1 MDHQQTIG
9 RLLLATLALLPA
21 AAATGGDFTRFFNGL
36 SGVAKAKHRTP
47 PAIDCDP
54 RTDQVS
60 DEIDWL
66 KHFLDRYGS
75 IVAKQ
80 PDVWGQ
86 NRLTR
91 HRQEYDDQLRRQLDS
106 FEVRSN
112 AALRRSDQA
121 FLGMALALQTAS
133 GRRRGAEFVQ
143 VPSTTSTSN
152 VFNQID
158 AMLPTTNEQ
167 VERAGEGLI
176 GRTAPFQM
184 PAAQPGMQFDAGP
197 ISLEPTIQLDQ
208 LSRYLNHLNELR
220 RINEGDDIADSPGY
234 SLNLVRIPISVTP
247 GKLTQKGHGAKVTVT
262 AQLLLGGELL
272 PVTFRS
278 LVINDLVDMIAP
290 ALTWCVND
298 RDCVRWAAL
307 IAAPA
312 RLAEGAFAVA
322 DGRVD
327 AAVRSLAARL
337 PTIAPSTAPSVKSR
351 RARMPIPF
359 SQLADAAG
367 TREIAIL
374 IHDAHTALQ
383 NHPASRPC
391 IGYGEVRN
399 YLLEEL
405 DAAYDFLAQEPQRPV
420 WAELPQ
426 WNLAE
431 AVRSRRVDEIARLRS
446 GYFAHAGDAWQ
457 TSTAV
462 LGWAILLESA
472 LLNERLADDI
482 RDSASARG
490 GSEMAG
496 CRGPFYGP
504 DPAAEARTTFNEYVC
519 RRWPIRVFALD
530 PVAQE
535 QNVEDAYARRR
546 ELQIAAAMAFASGQ
560 MGAQGLTRFTR
571 RLEMEMATVALNKT
585 AVGFAHGP
593 DTFGWIFQP
602 RVQTPPDRST
612 IAAFTETVC
621 GTSAE
626 AALVH
631 RKLEPGL
638 RECTAIIVMPSFVP
652 FIALDVES
660 EWFSLAHPADVK
672 PSTREA
678 MLFSRTVK
686 AIEAGVLHCQQNAH
700 LYRPGELNRLT
711 QKMTR
716 LDRQLPTQ
724 SIEAQIPH
732 ENTAG
737 GFELFNTGITDLAP
751 ELIGWYGA
759 PGVNPGG
766 TTALYLI
773 GKGLS
778 VHDTS
783 VIAGG
788 RKVPI
793 RLISREVLVA
803 DIPPGVQT
811 IPPPCRSPAGNAVA
825 RAKTAVQ
832 ATFQAEPLP
841 APPEETPEEM
851 RGETREEMLEK
862 TPEEFLLE
870 PGLAADGSCN
880 GCGEACGEA
889 CNDREVVE
897 IHLATPYGVS
907 SRLFVPVV
915 RGGAAAAPT
924 ALAFAETYR
933 LGLTFTTTKVSE
945 TKTETAKVDEFYSTE
960 TDTIVIRV
968 PDYFV
973 PPPKAELAC
982 TLVDESTGAIA
993 GTFGTTALPFD
1004 ARRGGYRLGGTD
1016 LRNFVGDT
1024 SRPATD
1030 KTLRGAVK
1038 PYLDAQLAQGQLA
1051 AEGDTISLR
1060 LTATLVAE
1068 QQEVPIEG
1076 GLTIQATRRGK
1087 TATIDP
1093 LPK

>member
-1 MDHQQTIG
+1 MSHQRMYG
-9 RLLLATLALLPA
+9 RMLLAALALLHAATA
-21 AAATGGDFTRFFNGL
+21 AAGDFPRLFNGL
-36 SGVAKAKHRTP
+36 SAMARAKHREP
-47 PAIDCDP
+47 PAMACDP
-54 RTDQVS
+54 CTERVS
-60 DEIDWL
+60 GEIEWL
-66 KHFLDRYGS
+66 KHYLDRYGS

-91 HRQEYDDQLRRQLDS
+91 HRYEYEEQLRRQLDT

-121 FLGMALALQTAS
+121 FVGMAMALQAAS
-133 GRRRGAEFVQ
+133 GRRRGPEFVQ
-143 VPSTTSTSN
+143 VPGGTSTST

-167 VERAGEGLI
+167 VERPGEGVI
-176 GRTAPFQM
+176 ARTAPFQM
-184 PAAQPGMQFDAGP
+184 PAAAPGMQFESAP

-208 LSRYLNHLNELR
+208 LSRYLNHLHELR

-247 GKLTQKGHGAKVTVT
+247 GKLTQKGHGAKVTMT
-262 AQLLLGGELL
+262 ARLVLGGELL

-298 RDCVRWAAL
+298 PDCVRWATL
-307 IAAPA
+307 IADPA
-312 RLAEGAFAVA
+312 RLAAGPMELA
-322 DGRVD
+322 DGRVE

-337 PTIAPSTAPSVKSR
+337 PTITPGTAPSVKSR

-367 TREIAIL
+367 TRQIAIL
-374 IHDAHTALQ
+374 IHDAHAALE

-399 YLLEEL
+399 YLSEEL
-405 DAAYDFLAQEPQRPV
+405 DAAYDFLAQEPQRPI

-431 AVRSRRVDEIARLRS
+431 AVRSRRVNEIARLRD
-446 GYFAHAGDAWQ
+446 GYFAQAGDAWH

-472 LLNERLADDI
+472 LLNERLADDL

-490 GSEMAG
+490 GYEVAG

-504 DPAAEARTTFNEYVC
+504 DPSPEAREAFHEYVC

-535 QNVEDAYARRR
+535 QNVEDAFARRR
-546 ELQIAAAMAFASGQ
+546 ELQIAAAMAFASGR

-571 RLEMEMATVALNKT
+571 RLEMEMATVALHKT
-585 AVGFAHGP
+585 AVGFVHGA

-612 IAAFTETVC
+612 LAAFAETVC
-621 GTSAE
+621 GPSDE
-626 AALVH
+626 AALMH
-631 RKLEPGL
+631 QKLEPGL

-652 FIALDVES
+652 FVALDVES

-678 MLFSRTVK
+678 MLFSRAVK
-686 AIEAGVLHCQQNAH
+686 SIEAGVCQCRQKAH
-700 LYRPGELNRLT
+700 LYRNGEFNRLMH
-711 QKMTR
+711 KLTR
-716 LDRQLPTQ
+716 IDRELPTQ

-737 GFELFNTGITDLAP
+737 GFELFNTGVTDLAP

-759 PGVNPGG
+759 PGIDPGG

-788 RKVPI
+788 KKVPI
-793 RLISREVLVA
+793 RLVSREVLVA
-803 DIPPGVQT
+803 DIPPGVRS
-811 IPPPCRSPAGNAVA
+811 IPMACRGPARGAVA
-825 RAKTAVQ
+825 RSKTVQ
-832 ATFQAEPLP
+832 AAAFQAEPLP
-841 APPEETPEEM
+841 APPEGMSDEI
-851 RGETREEMLEK
+851 
-862 TPEEFLLE
+862 LLD
-870 PGLAADGSCN
+870 PGPADGSCD
-880 GCGEACGEA
+880 ACGDPCGLDA

-915 RGGAAAAPT
+915 RGGGSDAAT
-924 ALAFAETYR
+924 TTLAFAEPYR
-933 LGLTFTTTKVSE
+933 LGLTFTTTKSSE
-945 TKTETAKVDEFYSTE
+945 TKTESAKVDEFYSAE

-968 PDYFV
+968 PEYFI
-973 PPPKAELAC
+973 PPPKAELSC
-982 TLVDESTGAIA
+982 TLVDEATGAIA
-993 GTFGTTALPFD
+993 GTLGTTALPFD
-1004 ARRGGYRLGGTD
+1004 ATRGGYRLGGTE
-1016 LRNFVGDT
+1016 LRNFIGDT

-1038 PYLDAQLAQGQLA
+1038 PYLDAQLAAGRLA
-1051 AEGDTISLR
+1051 NEGDAVNFR

-1068 QQEVPIEG
+1068 QQEVPVDG
-1076 GLTIQATRRGK
+1076 GITINATRRK
-1087 TATIDP
+1087 
-1093 LPK
+1093 

>member
-1 MDHQQTIG
+1 MSHHWISG
-9 RLLLATLALLPA
+9 RLLLAGLALLHAATA
-21 AAATGGDFTRFFNGL
+21 AAGDFPRFFNGL
-36 SGVAKAKHRTP
+36 SAMARAKHREP
-47 PAIDCDP
+47 PAMACDP
-54 RTDQVS
+54 CTERVS
-60 DEIDWL
+60 GEIEWL
-66 KHFLDRYGS
+66 ERYLDRYGS

-91 HRQEYDDQLRRQLDS
+91 HRYEYEEQLRRQLDT

-121 FLGMALALQTAS
+121 FLGMAMALQAAS
-133 GRRRGAEFVQ
+133 GRRRGPEFVQ
-143 VPSTTSTSN
+143 VPGATNTST

-167 VERAGEGLI
+167 VERPGEGVI
-176 GRTAPFQM
+176 ARTAPFQM
-184 PAAQPGMQFDAGP
+184 PAAAPGMQFEPAP

-208 LSRYLNHLNELR
+208 LSRYLNHLHELR

-247 GKLTQKGHGAKVTVT
+247 GKLTQKGHGAKVTMT
-262 AQLLLGGELL
+262 ARLILGGELL

-298 RDCVRWAAL
+298 PDCVRWAAL
-307 IAAPA
+307 IAETT
-312 RLAEGAFAVA
+312 RLAEGPMELA
-322 DGRVD
+322 DGRVE

-337 PTIAPSTAPSVKSR
+337 PTITPGTAPSVKSR

-367 TREIAIL
+367 TRQIAIL
-374 IHDAHTALQ
+374 IHDAHAALE

-399 YLLEEL
+399 YLAEEL
-405 DAAYDFLAQEPQRPV
+405 DAAYDFLTQEPQRPI

-431 AVRSRRVDEIARLRS
+431 AVRSRRVGEIARLRD
-446 GYFAHAGDAWQ
+446 GYFAQAGDAWQ

-472 LLNERLADDI
+472 LLNERLADDL

-490 GSEMAG
+490 GYEIAG

-504 DPAAEARTTFNEYVC
+504 DPSPEAREAFHEYVC

-535 QNVEDAYARRR
+535 QNVEDAFARRR
-546 ELQIAAAMAFASGQ
+546 ELQIAAAMAFASGR
-560 MGAQGLTRFTR
+560 MGAQGLMRFTR

-585 AVGFAHGP
+585 AVGFVHGA

-612 IAAFTETVC
+612 LAAFAETVC
-621 GTSAE
+621 GPSDE
-626 AALVH
+626 AALMH
-631 RKLEPGL
+631 QKLEPGL

-652 FIALDVES
+652 FVALDVES

-678 MLFSRTVK
+678 MLFSRAVK
-686 AIEAGVLHCQQNAH
+686 SIEAGVCHCRQKAH
-700 LYRPGELNRLT
+700 LYRNGEFNHLMHKLT
-711 QKMTR
+711 R
-716 LDRQLPTQ
+716 IDRELPTQ

-759 PGVNPGG
+759 PGIDPGG

-788 RKVPI
+788 KKVPI
-793 RLISREVLVA
+793 RLVSREVLVA
-803 DIPPGVQT
+803 DIPPGVRT
-811 IPPPCRSPAGNAVA
+811 IPQACHGMVRGAIARS
-825 RAKTAVQ
+825 KTVQ
-832 ATFQAEPLP
+832 AAAFQAEQLP
-841 APPEETPEEM
+841 APPEGVSEEI
-851 RGETREEMLEK
+851 
-862 TPEEFLLE
+862 LLE
-870 PGLAADGSCN
+870 PGPADG
-880 GCGEACGEA
+880 GCDPCGDPCGLDPCGLD

-915 RGGAAAAPT
+915 RGSGGGDFATT
-924 ALAFAETYR
+924 ALTFAEAYR
-933 LGLTFTTTKVSE
+933 LGLTFTTTKSSE
-945 TKTETAKVDEFYSTE
+945 TKTETAKVDEFYSSE

-968 PDYFV
+968 PEYFI

-982 TLVDESTGAIA
+982 TLVDEATGAIA
-993 GTFGTTALPFD
+993 GTLGTTSLPFD
-1004 ARRGGYRLGGTD
+1004 ARRGGYRLGGTE
-1016 LRNFVGDT
+1016 LRNFIGDT

-1038 PYLDAQLAQGQLA
+1038 PYLDAQLAEGRLA
-1051 AEGDTISLR
+1051 NEGDAVTLR
-1060 LTATLVAE
+1060 LTAKLVAE
-1068 QQEVPIEG
+1068 QQEVPVDG
-1076 GLTIQATRRGK
+1076 GITIKATRRR
-1087 TATIDP
+1087 
-1093 LPK
+1093 

>member
-1 MDHQQTIG
+1 MMPHLRIFVS
-9 RLLLATLALLPA
+9 LLVASLALLHAANA
-21 AAATGGDFTRFFNGL
+21 AAGDFPWLFNGL
-36 SGVAKAKHRTP
+36 SGIAKAKHRTP
-47 PAIDCDP
+47 PAMACDP
-54 RTDQVS
+54 CTERVS

-66 KHFLDRYGS
+66 NRYLDRYGS

-91 HRQEYDDQLRRQLDS
+91 HRHEYEEQLRRQLDT

-121 FLGMALALQTAS
+121 FLGMAMALQAAS
-133 GRRRGAEFVQ
+133 GRRRGPEFVQ
-143 VPSTTSTSN
+143 VPGATNTST

-158 AMLPTTNEQ
+158 AMLPTSNEQ
-167 VERAGEGLI
+167 VERPGEGVI
-176 GRTAPFQM
+176 ARTAPFQM
-184 PAAQPGMQFDAGP
+184 PAAPAGMQFEAAP

-208 LSRYLNHLNELR
+208 LSRYLNHLHELR

-247 GKLTQKGHGAKVTVT
+247 GKLTQKGHGAKVTIT
-262 AQLLLGGELL
+262 ARLILGGELL

-298 RDCVRWAAL
+298 PDCVRWAAL
-307 IAAPA
+307 IAEPA
-312 RLAEGAFAVA
+312 RMAAGPLDVA
-322 DGRVD
+322 DGHVE

-337 PTIAPSTAPSVKSR
+337 PTITPGTAPSVKFR

-367 TREIAIL
+367 TRQIAIL

-383 NHPASRPC
+383 NHPAARPC

-399 YLLEEL
+399 YLAEEL
-405 DAAYDFLAQEPQRPV
+405 DAAYDFLAQEPQRPI

-431 AVRSRRVDEIARLRS
+431 AVRSRRVGEIARLRD
-446 GYFAHAGDAWQ
+446 GYLAQAGDAWQ

-472 LLNERLADDI
+472 LLNERLADDL

-490 GSEMAG
+490 GYEIAG

-504 DPAAEARTTFNEYVC
+504 DPSPEAREAFNEYVC

-535 QNVEDAYARRR
+535 QNVGDAFARRR
-546 ELQIAAAMAFASGQ
+546 ELQIAAAMAFASGR

-585 AVGFAHGP
+585 AVGFAHGA

-612 IAAFTETVC
+612 LAALTETVC
-621 GTSAE
+621 GPSDE
-626 AALVH
+626 AALMH
-631 RKLEPGL
+631 QKLEPGL
-638 RECTAIIVMPSFVP
+638 RECTAIIVMPAFVP
-652 FIALDVES
+652 FVALDVES

-678 MLFSRTVK
+678 MLFSRAVK
-686 AIEAGVLHCQQNAH
+686 AIEAGVCHCRQNAH
-700 LYRPGELNRLT
+700 LYRPGELNRLMH
-711 QKMTR
+711 KLTR
-716 LDRQLPTQ
+716 IDRELPTQ

-759 PGVNPGG
+759 PGIDPGG

-788 RKVPI
+788 RKAPI
-793 RLISREVLVA
+793 RLVSREVLVA
-803 DIPPGVQT
+803 DIPPGVRS
-811 IPPPCRSPAGNAVA
+811 IPKA
-825 RAKTAVQ
+825 
-832 ATFQAEPLP
+832 
-841 APPEETPEEM
+841 
-851 RGETREEMLEK
+851 
-862 TPEEFLLE
+862 LE
-870 PGLAADGSCN
+870 PGPSDG
-880 GCGEACGEA
+880 GCDPCGDPCGTA

-915 RGGAAAAPT
+915 RGSGGGDYAMT
-924 ALAFAETYR
+924 SLTFAEACR
-933 LGLTFTTTKVSE
+933 LGLTFTTTKSSE
-945 TKTETAKVDEFYSTE
+945 TKAEAAKVDEFYSTE

-968 PDYFV
+968 PEYFV

-982 TLVDESTGAIA
+982 TLVDEATGAIA
-993 GTFGTTALPFD
+993 GTLGTTSLPFD
-1004 ARRGGYRLGGTD
+1004 ATRGGYRLGGTD

-1038 PYLDAQLAQGQLA
+1038 PYLDAQLAEGRLA
-1051 AEGDTISLR
+1051 NEGDTVTLR
-1060 LTATLVAE
+1060 LTAKLVAE
-1068 QQEVPIEG
+1068 QQEVPVDGGIAIE
-1076 GLTIQATRRGK
+1076 ATRRK
-1087 TATIDP
+1087 
-1093 LPK
+1093 